1 MGAENY
7 FLGRQPILDPDR
19 RIVGY
24 ELLFRSSDCSYA
36 DIRDYSLASANVI
49 LNALTEFGIGEI
61 LGKHRGFFNVDGE
74 MLMSD
79 ALELLPR
86 EKVVIEL
93 LETIEVTDAV
103 VKRCRDLKK
112 KNFVLALDDNIYSA
126 ASIPL
131 YEIVDIVKVDVL
143 QVSAMDLPAMAE
155 RLRKWP
161 MALLAE
167 KVETLEQFALCR
179 EIGFEFYQGYYFAR
193 PSVLQ
198 QKRLD
203 SSRIALMDLLNQITA
218 EAELDT
224 LEECFKKSPN
234 LAYNLLRLVNS
245 VAFGLREKIRSLRHA
260 LMVLGERQL
269 QRWITLALFTCTENG
284 QAVSPML
291 EIAVLRGRLMELL
304 ILRAGND
311 RRDDDYP
318 ERAFIV
324 GLLSLADLLFET
336 SIDEI
341 LAHLNLTDEIRTAL
355 VGREGQLGGLLQMV
369 EKLEQNEFDAVAQ
382 LLDDFDLTPEDLLAA
397 QMSSI
402 GWANGLS
409 ELM

>member
-1 MGAENY
+1 MGAEDY
-7 FLGRQPILDPDR
+7 FLGRQPILNTDR

-24 ELLFRSSDCSYA
+24 ELLFRASDCSYA
-36 DIRDYSLASANVI
+36 DIRDYSQASANVI

-61 LGKHRGFFNVDGE
+61 LGKHRGFFNVDIE
-74 MLMSD
+74 MLMNDS
-79 ALELLPR
+79 LELLPK

-103 VKRCRDLKK
+103 VERCRDLKK
-112 KNFVLALDDNIYSA
+112 KNFVLALDDNIYSTV
-126 ASIPL
+126 SIPL
-131 YEIVDIVKVDVL
+131 YEIVDIVKIDVL
-143 QVSAMDLPAMAE
+143 QVPAEVLPAMAG
-155 RLRKWP
+155 RMRKWHL
-161 MALLAE
+161 ALLAE
-167 KVETLEQFALCR
+167 KVETEEQFALCR

-203 SSRIALMDLLNQITA
+203 SSRIALMDLLNEIAA
-218 EAELDT
+218 EAELDR

-260 LMVLGERQL
+260 LMVLGEKQL

-284 QAVSPML
+284 QAVNPML
-291 EIAVLRGRLMELL
+291 EIAVMRGRLMELL
-304 ILRAGND
+304 VLRAGNS
-311 RRDDDYP
+311 RGDDDYP

-341 LAHLNLTDEIRTAL
+341 LAHLNLTDEIRAAL
-355 VGREGQLGGLLQMV
+355 LNREGRLGGFLQMA
-369 EKLEQNEFDAVAQ
+369 EKLEHNEFDAVAQ
-382 LLDDFDLTPEDLLAA
+382 FLDDFGLTPEDLLAV

-409 ELM
+409 EYM